1 MSEQPA
7 EGQTASK
14 NGVVRKESS
23 LRTEIASSFA
33 TLLEMHSVQ
42 LYAHCRRVARWARLM
57 AQACGMSAQSAEEL
71 EVAGFLHD
79 LGLMALPNEILI
91 RSGKDVETGERARQH
106 PITGS
111 TILSQI
117 QGFERIAEGILH
129 HHERFDGKGFP
140 HRLWGSNIPIY
151 SRILAI
157 ADTYDLALHMG
168 IAQRARDRDEA
179 RKVIAR
185 ERDAALDRDLVQVFM
200 QLLVQSE
207 DGSDHDENELELI
220 PSALRPGMV
229 LSRDLR
235 SVNNVL
241 LLKTGTQLTGAIID
255 RVLSSDMA
263 GQMVTVAYVEASSIH
278 EGEELLMPKPVAAD
292 LKVKAR
298 NLVGAAPE
306 EQQTSVLVVDDS
318 RAVAHALRR
327 ELARAS
333 MQVTGVT
340 SGAEAMEVL
349 ANEEFQTVIV
359 DLVLTDMSGIDLLR
373 QIQEKHPGLQCVVL
387 SGHTTPDNIR
397 SLRALDNV
405 VRFVRKPWAH
415 DVLLSS
421 VREAVDRGRS
431 LANA

>member
-1 MSEQPA
+1 
-7 EGQTASK
+7 
-14 NGVVRKESS
+14 
-23 LRTEIASSFA
+23 
-33 TLLEMHSVQ
+33 
-42 LYAHCRRVARWARLM
+42 
-57 AQACGMSAQSAEEL
+57 
-71 EVAGFLHD
+71 
-79 LGLMALPNEILI
+79 
-91 RSGKDVETGERARQH
+91 
-106 PITGS
+106 
-111 TILSQI
+111 
-117 QGFERIAEGILH
+117 
-129 HHERFDGKGFP
+129 
-140 HRLWGSNIPIY
+140 
-151 SRILAI
+151 
-157 ADTYDLALHMG
+157 
-168 IAQRARDRDEA
+168 
-179 RKVIAR
+179 
-185 ERDAALDRDLVQVFM
+185 
-200 QLLVQSE
+200 
-207 DGSDHDENELELI
+207 
-220 PSALRPGMV
+220 
-229 LSRDLR
+229 
-235 SVNNVL
+235 
-241 LLKTGTQLTGAIID
+241 
-255 RVLSSDMA
+255 
-263 GQMVTVAYVEASSIH
+263 
-278 EGEELLMPKPVAAD
+278 